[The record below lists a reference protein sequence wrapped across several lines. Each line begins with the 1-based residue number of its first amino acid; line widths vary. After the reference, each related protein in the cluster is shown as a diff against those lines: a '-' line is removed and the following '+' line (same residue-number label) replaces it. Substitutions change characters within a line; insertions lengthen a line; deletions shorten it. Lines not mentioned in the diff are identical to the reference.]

1 MARAKIS
8 LIGGGQIGGNLAL
21 LAAQKEL
28 GDIVIFDIPKAE
40 GMVKGKALDLMQLK
54 PHDGYDANISGTS
67 DWKDL
72 TDSDVFIIT
81 AGLPRKPGMDR
92 EDLLEINLGIMTDVA
107 ENIKEYSPN
116 AFVIVVSNPLDA
128 MVYAFYK
135 VSQLKKNMVVG
146 MAGAL
151 DSARFRAFIAME
163 VGCSVQD
170 VTCMVLGGHGDT
182 MVPITRFGTVGG
194 VPIESLINPDRLEE
208 IVNRTRFAGGEIV
221 KLFGNGSAFYAPAQS
236 AIEMAESYLR
246 DKKRIIPCASL
257 CEGEFGING
266 YFIGVPSVIGSGGVE
281 NILEFSLTEEEKF
294 ELKNTLEAV
303 KKTAKDFINARKS
316 DRIGILVFAGESFI
330 QCPLTIDKEVLLA
343 LMDDIQVAEQSY
355 DGTAIGMAIANATNR
370 LRNSDAKSKVMI
382 LLSDGSN
389 NAGELD
395 PLTSADLAS
404 NFDIKIYTI
413 GAGTNQD
420 VSFIP
425 GRGYIRNEIDEVTLK
440 SIANRTNGK
449 YFRATNVVGLE
460 DVYKTIDELERTE
473 IEIKEFTRYK
483 ELFGWLLIPA
493 MIIGLG
499 GHTIDRTIFRKQL

>member
-1 MARAKIS
+1 MSRAKIS

-40 GMVKGKALDLMQLK
+40 GMVKGKALDLMQLR

-72 TDSDVFIIT
+72 KDSDVFIIT

-107 ENIKEYSPN
+107 ENIKKYSPN

-151 DSARFRAFIAME
+151 DSARFRAFISME

-182 MVPITRFGTVGG
+182 MVPITRVGTVGG
-194 VPIESLINPDRLEE
+194 VPIESLIEPDRLEE

-257 CEGEFGING
+257 CEGEFEIDG
-266 YFIGVPSVIGSGGVE
+266 YFIGVPSMIGKGGVE
-281 NILEFSLTEEEKF
+281 KILEFELHDDEK
-294 ELKNTLEAV
+294 LALNSTLEAV
-303 KKTAKDFINARKS
+303 KKT
-316 DRIGILVFAGESFI
+316 
-330 QCPLTIDKEVLLA
+330 VLETKL
-343 LMDDIQVAEQSY
+343 
-355 DGTAIGMAIANATNR
+355 
-370 LRNSDAKSKVMI
+370 
-382 LLSDGSN
+382 
-389 NAGELD
+389 
-395 PLTSADLAS
+395 
-404 NFDIKIYTI
+404 
-413 GAGTNQD
+413 
-420 VSFIP
+420 
-425 GRGYIRNEIDEVTLK
+425 
-440 SIANRTNGK
+440 
-449 YFRATNVVGLE
+449 
-460 DVYKTIDELERTE
+460 
-473 IEIKEFTRYK
+473 
-483 ELFGWLLIPA
+483 
-493 MIIGLG
+493 
-499 GHTIDRTIFRKQL
+499 